1 MVSNIFERVEKR
13 LLDDENF
20 KETLIKEYINT
31 VVDRLC
37 IRLNVTELPQSFCSV
52 AVDAVIKMHRR
63 SFYEGI
69 QSESDGGASVSF
81 VDDILNEYEAEIE
94 QYNRANKKKVRFY

>member
-1 MVSNIFERVEKR
+1 MQSIILDRVERR
-13 LLDDENF
+13 LQEDEGY
-20 KETLIKEYINT
+20 KETLIKEYIST

-37 IRLNVTELPQSFCSV
+37 IRLGAERLPESFQSI

-69 QSESDGGASVSF
+69 QSENDGGASVSF
-81 VDDILNEYEAEIE
+81 VDDILNEYRTEIE
-94 QYNRANKKKVRFY
+94 QYNRSNKKKVRFY

>member
-1 MVSNIFERVEKR
+1 MLNTIFERVERR
-13 LLDDENF
+13 LQDDESF
-20 KETLIKEYINT
+20 KETLIKEYIST

-37 IRLNVTELPQSFCSV
+37 IRLNVTELPQPFYSV

-69 QSESDGGASVSF
+69 QSENDGGASVSF
-81 VDDILNEYEAEIE
+81 VDDILNEYQAEIA
-94 QYNRANKKKVRFY
+94 QYNRSNKKKVRFY

>member
-1 MVSNIFERVEKR
+1 MQNIILERVEKR
-13 LLDDENF
+13 LLDDDSY

-37 IRLNVTELPQSFCSV
+37 IRLNVTELPQSFCSI

-63 SFYEGI
+63 SFYEGV

-81 VDDILNEYEAEIE
+81 VDDILNEYEAEIA
-94 QYNRANKKKVRFY
+94 QYNRSNKKKVCFY

>member
-13 LLDDENF
+13 LLDDESF

-37 IRLNVTELPQSFCSV
+37 IRLNVTELPPSFCSV

-63 SFYEGI
+63 SYYEGV

-81 VDDILNEYEAEIE
+81 VDDILNEYEAEIA
-94 QYNRANKKKVRFY
+94 QYNRANKKKVHFY

>member
-1 MVSNIFERVEKR
+1 MLNTIFERVERR
-13 LLDDENF
+13 LLDDESF
-20 KETLIKEYINT
+20 KETLIKEYIST

-37 IRLNVTELPQSFCSV
+37 IRLGVRKLPKSFQSI

-69 QSESDGGASVSF
+69 QSENDGGASVSF
-81 VDDILNEYEAEIE
+81 VDDILNEYEAEIA
-94 QYNRANKKKVRFY
+94 QYNRTNKKKVRFY